1 MQPTAID
8 FARSYLPE
16 SPVALEPARRPGYP
30 VVGVLP
36 DLRRD
41 PLNFFVETVRDWGD
55 IVELKFGIE
64 KVLMVSRPDYIRHI
78 VQDNRENYHK
88 SKFVQLLSPIL
99 GDGMF
104 LAEGEIW
111 KSQRQCSAPAFQGC
125 QLKAMTGHMRDAT
138 ADLIYRWRQKELR
151 AQPVAIVPEMMRLSL
166 DMVLRSLFNVRLD
179 QEFSEIY
186 DALTTILTDT
196 EERFWSYLSL
206 PRWMPTPHNL
216 RFRQALQVLDDF
228 VYGIIEE
235 RRRNPQG
242 HSDLLTLLLAAAE
255 RQPSS
260 KAGDKLLRDQVLSI
274 ILAGHDT
281 TANSLAWSWIL
292 LSRHA
297 DVASR
302 LKEEVDR
309 VLGPR
314 LLSFEDV
321 PQLTYTKMVF
331 DEVLRL
337 YPPLWTFSR
346 TAQADDRLGAHRIPK
361 GTNVM
366 LCAYAVH
373 RRPSLW
379 SNPEGF
385 DPERFNPG
393 KTPEHDRF
401 AYIPFGGGPRR
412 CLGAR
417 FAALEATIALSMI
430 AQVFRLELV
439 PGQRIEA
446 EPMITLR
453 PSDDARMVLRAA

>member
-1 MQPTAID
+1 MQPTAVD

-16 SPVALEPARRPGYP
+16 SPVAVEPARRPGYP

-55 IVELKFGIE
+55 LVELKFGVE

-111 KSQRQCSAPAFQGC
+111 KAQRQCSAPAFQGC
-125 QLKAMTGHMRDAT
+125 QLKAMTDHMRDAT
-138 ADLIYRWRQKELR
+138 TDLIYRWRQKER
-151 AQPVAIVPEMMRLSL
+151 HAEPVAIVPEMMHLSL

-179 QEFSEIY
+179 RDFAEIY
-186 DALTTILTDT
+186 DALTVILPDT
-196 EERFWSYLSL
+196 EERFWSYASL
-206 PRWMPTPHNL
+206 PRWVPTPRNL
-216 RFRQALQVLDDF
+216 RFRQALQVLDGF

-235 RRRNPQG
+235 RRRDPQA
-242 HSDLLTLLLAAAE
+242 HRDLLTLLLAAAG

-260 KAGDKLLRDQVLSI
+260 KAADKLLRDQVLSI

-281 TANSLAWSWIL
+281 TANSLAWSWIV
-292 LSRHA
+292 LSRHT
-297 DVASR
+297 DVARR
-302 LKEEVDR
+302 LKQEVDR

-314 LLSFEDV
+314 LLSFEDI

-346 TAQADDRLGAHRIPK
+346 TAQSDDRLGPHRIPK

-379 SNPEGF
+379 QNPEGF
-385 DPERFNPG
+385 DPERFNPERSA
-393 KTPEHDRF
+393 EHDRF

-417 FAALEATIALSMI
+417 FAALEATIALAMI

-453 PSDDARMVLRAA
+453 PSDDAQMSLRAA